1 MLVTIK
7 VLELTKQINI
17 IVMNNDNYDVVINK
31 YLLIFFNYTLIR
43 MQN

>member
-31 YLLIFFNYTLIR
+31 YLLIFFNYALIR